1 MMNLPIAWILWLLA
15 LDPAV
20 LSADQ
25 VASELQK
32 LYEGT
37 RDFKAAFEQTYQS
50 AIRGDSK
57 VSSGFVYVKKP
68 GMMRWDYQTPN
79 AKHFVAD
86 GKALY
91 IYDPELEQVMVDRS
105 FSDSTL
111 TTAVTFLW
119 GRGRLQDE
127 FQVAFAALKPAP
139 GQYRLELTPRK
150 KASFKK
156 LWFLVEQKTFRVLET
171 EVEDPGGN
179 LNRIRFSKMAIN
191 VGLSEASFQFQIPDG
206 VEVIEAPGS

>member
-1 MMNLPIAWILWLLA
+1 MMNLPIAWILGLLA
-15 LDPAV
+15 PDPAA
-20 LSADQ
+20 LTADQ

-139 GQYRLELTPRK
+139 GQVRLELTPRK

-156 LWFLVEQKTFRVLET
+156 LWFLVEQETFRVLET

-191 VGLSEASFQFQIPDG
+191 VGLTEASFQFKIPEG